1 MSVFQLQ
8 CSACHGADGKR
19 KSTDENLRFT
29 SPTVQS
35 GLSAAELLLPINNG
49 GSGTAM
55 PSWVGKLSVG
65 ENFEVAGRLFMP
77 ASYLSSAMPPLLGHT
92 FSIGIG
98 ETFDDRPTVSLLAEV
113 IPTTVNGE
121 PLGIHRP
128 AYASGVQKK
137 IWRDAFSF
145 GFMNGPLVLSPSA
158 RHPRCLPKRRE
169 R

>member
-1 MSVFQLQ
+1 MVKGNAQMRTYDF
-8 CSACHGADGKR
+8 
-19 KSTDENLRFT
+19 

-55 PSWVGKLSVG
+55 PAWVGKLSVE
-65 ENFEVAGRLFMP
+65 ENFEVAGRLLMP
-77 ASYLSSAMPPLLGHT
+77 DSYLSSAIATLPGHT

-98 ETFDDRPTVSLLAEV
+98 ETFDDRPTMSLVAEV
-113 IPTTVNGE
+113 IPTRVNSE

-137 IWRDAFSF
+137 ICVTRFH
-145 GFMNGPLVLSPSA
+145 SA
-158 RHPRCLPKRRE
+158 S
-169 R
+169 

>member
-1 MSVFQLQ
+1 
-8 CSACHGADGKR
+8 
-19 KSTDENLRFT
+19 
-29 SPTVQS
+29 
-35 GLSAAELLLPINNG
+35 
-49 GSGTAM
+49 M
-55 PSWVGKLSVG
+55 PSWVGKLSVE

-77 ASYLSSAMPPLLGHT
+77 ASYLSSAIPSLLGH
-92 FSIGIG
+92 
-98 ETFDDRPTVSLLAEV
+98 TFDDRPTVSLVAEV
-113 IPTTVNGE
+113 IPTPVNGE